1 MFDYQTSKHAH
12 FDAACRA
19 FALANNLE
27 DVAKAAGM
35 RPQVLRNKLNP
46 DQPHRLTCDEILLIT
61 DYTEDA
67 RLLDGL
73 LAQINC
79 LPSVPV
85 NNATP
90 ANMQFCALSATAN
103 VGAIAGEAVST
114 ERMTAARRT
123 QILDRARDAIRSL
136 SVLAYTVESR
146 LQSAPVLAAA
156 VDIVTANASGL
167 M

>member
-19 FALANNLE
+19 FALAHNLE
-27 DVAKAAGM
+27 DVAAAVGM
-35 RPQVLRNKLNP
+35 RPQILRNKLNP
-46 DQPHRLTCDEILLIT
+46 VQPHRLTCDELLAIT

-67 RLLDGL
+67 RLLDGML
-73 LAQINC
+73 GQINC

-85 NNATP
+85 NNATE

-114 ERMTAARRT
+114 EHMTAARRT
-123 QILDRARDAIRSL
+123 QILDRARDAIRPFPFWLTPLKAASSL
-136 SVLAYTVESR
+136 RRFLLLPSIS
-146 LQSAPVLAAA
+146 
-156 VDIVTANASGL
+156 
-167 M
+167 